1 MKNFFLILKKNWKIV
16 LLILGVTF
24 SFFLFKKKDQSF
36 LERLEKIQGDHEK
49 EIKKLNEARERERR
63 LHEENEARLK
73 ETLRKIQSQYESEK
87 KLLDKKKKVEIQ
99 EIVEKHGNDPE
110 ELAIQL
116 SKVTGFKVIL
126 PEKD

>member
-1 MKNFFLILKKNWKIV
+1 MKNFFLILKKNWKIIF
-16 LLILGVTF
+16 LILGVAF
-24 SFFLFKKKDQSF
+24 SFLLFKKKDQTF
-36 LERLEKIQGDHEK
+36 LERLEKIQDDHEK
-49 EIKKLNEARERERR
+49 EIKKINEARERERR

-73 ETLRKIQSQYESEK
+73 EVLREIQTQYESEK
-87 KLLDKKKKVEIQ
+87 RLLDKKKQSEIKS
-99 EIVEKHGNDPE
+99 IVEKHGSDPD